1 MVNIIAGC
9 PTAGRAWILPQWK
22 EAVDRA
28 CPHDV
33 ELSYALS
40 IPKWD
45 TDTLDIVSNWSS
57 AHIMVT
63 DEQPRLDQRDW
74 SSQDRYHDM
83 VNLRNNQLRYV
94 RTAMPTYYLSLDSDI
109 LLAPKALEEMIETL
123 ELNQADAVGSLT
135 YLDPVDPTCTNLATW
150 VNPDAPGVFRRVE
163 APGQHPVNVLMAI
176 KLMGNLAY
184 NINYE
189 HHHYGEDF
197 GWSIAAYKARARIFC
212 DGRSPS
218 KHVMSPEWLDR
229 VDKRVGY

>member
-45 TDTLDIVSNWSS
+45 TDTLDIVSNWSG

-74 SSQDRYHDM
+74 SS
-83 VNLRNNQLRYV
+83 
-94 RTAMPTYYLSLDSDI
+94 
-109 LLAPKALEEMIETL
+109 
-123 ELNQADAVGSLT
+123 
-135 YLDPVDPTCTNLATW
+135 
-150 VNPDAPGVFRRVE
+150 
-163 APGQHPVNVLMAI
+163 
-176 KLMGNLAY
+176 
-184 NINYE
+184 
-189 HHHYGEDF
+189 
-197 GWSIAAYKARARIFC
+197 
-212 DGRSPS
+212 
-218 KHVMSPEWLDR
+218 
-229 VDKRVGY
+229 